1 MRESN
6 FELLRI
12 VSMTMIVLW
21 HFVERCIIDMPNRA
35 LISVAQCGISSLFL
49 PILIE
54 SIRIP
59 LTRKIIK
66 LYSSILPKN
75 IKNGIKL
82 VLNIK

>member
-21 HFVERCIIDMPNRA
+21 HFIERCIIDIPDRA
-35 LISVAQCGISSLFL
+35 LISVEQCGISSLFL

-59 LTRKIIK
+59 LTRKTIK
-66 LYSSILPKN
+66 LCSSI
-75 IKNGIKL
+75 
-82 VLNIK
+82 